1 MHNGIILEKDKN
13 NEDEDERRKTN
24 AMLYPNVYILSSA
37 LMAMLSPDKQQEEL
51 NDANSRFFLS
61 TVPVSYSKNE
71 KITSEDIRKNKYIS
85 TNTWPRSSQ
94 GRKIKKRSARPF
106 IHGVEIRILE
116 ETHPLSGQCGL
127 FAIQP
132 FEQFDIVGEY
142 CGEVYEGDDG
152 SEYAT
157 YLEDRNKK
165 YALGVDATREG
176 NEMRFANHFTG
187 IADEPNIIMKIAYV
201 EELPR
206 VMVVCKKDIA
216 IGEEFLF
223 KYSDGFV
230 EEYFS

>member
-1 MHNGIILEKDKN
+1 
-13 NEDEDERRKTN
+13 
-24 AMLYPNVYILSSA
+24 MLYPNVYILSSA

-51 NDANSRFFLS
+51 NEANSRFFLS
-61 TVPVSYSKNE
+61 TAPVSYSKNE
-71 KITSEDIRKNKYIS
+71 KITSEEDTTQQSKNKYIS
-85 TNTWPRSSQ
+85 SNTWPRSSQ

-116 ETHPLSGQCGL
+116 DSHPLSGQCGL

-132 FEQFDIVGEY
+132 FEQFDILGEY

-176 NEMRFANHFTG
+176 NEMRFINHFTG
-187 IADEPNIIMKIAYV
+187 IADEPNVIMKIAYV

-206 VMVVCKKDIA
+206 VMVVCRKDIE